1 MHRFVLPQSQNLGPL
16 RKSRAQLFVPT
27 PTSINPSNRIQ
38 DQLTFAR
45 TFGPTHFDKII
56 IQNAL
61 LDYSKLK
68 TR

>member
-1 MHRFVLPQSQNLGPL
+1 
-16 RKSRAQLFVPT
+16 KSRAKLSVPT

-45 TFGPTHFDKII
+45 TFGLTHFDKII